1 MTTLRC
7 WYFIPTLSKLLFTL
21 QNKCAVKIQKASC
34 LFHLH
39 WTFILQIRCHKLRRL
54 KWEELKLKV
63 LGDSNGG
70 WCRVRWQVSSFNFL
84 GDFSC
89 NLIQQDEILSKRHYL
104 LPFDFM
110 ALPGKW
116 IHNYRQYIITYQFI
130 ISAFLLTDW
139 GCQINTESL
148 EKASK
153 NEEGNN
159 F

>member
-7 WYFIPTLSKLLFTL
+7 WYSMLTLSKLLFTL
-21 QNKCAVKIQKASC
+21 QNKCAVKIQKASR

-39 WTFILQIRCHKLRRL
+39 WTFILQIRCHELRRL
-54 KWEELKLKV
+54 KWEEFKLKV

-104 LPFDFM
+104 LLFDFM
-110 ALPGKW
+110 ASSGKW
-116 IHNYRQYIITYQFI
+116 IHNYHQYIITYQFVI
-130 ISAFLLTDW
+130 TAFLLTEQ

>member
-7 WYFIPTLSKLLFTL
+7 WYSMLTLSKLLFTL
-21 QNKCAVKIQKASC
+21 QNKCAVKIQKASR

-54 KWEELKLKV
+54 KWKELKLKV

-104 LPFDFM
+104 LLFDFM
-110 ALPGKW
+110 ASSGKW
-116 IHNYRQYIITYQFI
+116 IHNYHQYIITYQFVI
-130 ISAFLLTDW
+130 TAFLLTEQ

>member
-7 WYFIPTLSKLLFTL
+7 WYSMLTLSKLLFTL

-39 WTFILQIRCHKLRRL
+39 WTFILQFRCHKLRRL
-54 KWEELKLKV
+54 KWEELKLKI

-104 LPFDFM
+104 LPFDSM
-110 ALPGKW
+110 TLSGKW
-116 IHNYRQYIITYQFI
+116 IHNYHQYIITYQFVI
-130 ISAFLLTDW
+130 TTFLLTDW
-139 GCQINTESL
+139 GRQINTESL

-159 F
+159 S

>member
-7 WYFIPTLSKLLFTL
+7 WYSMLTLSKLLFTL

-39 WTFILQIRCHKLRRL
+39 WTFILQFRCHKLRRL

-104 LPFDFM
+104 LPFDSM
-110 ALPGKW
+110 ALSGKW
-116 IHNYRQYIITYQFI
+116 IHNYHQYIITYQFI

-139 GCQINTESL
+139 GRQINTESL

-159 F
+159 S